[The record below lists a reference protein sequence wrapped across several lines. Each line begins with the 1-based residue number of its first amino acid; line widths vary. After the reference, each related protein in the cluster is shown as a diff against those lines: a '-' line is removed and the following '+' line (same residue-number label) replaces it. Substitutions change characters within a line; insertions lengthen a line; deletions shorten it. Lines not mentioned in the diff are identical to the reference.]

1 MPDVVITEFMDEGGV
16 AELKRLYDTV
26 YDPDLV
32 KRPDEIE
39 RLVQDARALV
49 VRNRT
54 QVTPALLDA
63 GPKLKVVGRLGVG
76 LDNIDLEACKARGIA
91 VCPATGANNVSVA
104 EYVMTALLLLL
115 RGRTFTATPDVVAG
129 KWPRTEMGAR
139 DASGK
144 RLGLAGFGAIGRD
157 VAVRAQALG
166 MTVAAYDPYLPAGDP
181 AWRGVERMELADLIR
196 TSDVISLH
204 VPLSAET
211 RHMIDREALAT
222 MKPDAIVINAAR
234 GGVVDE
240 PALVAALRDGRI
252 GGAVLDVFE
261 EEPLTAETAK
271 LFTGVPNLILT
282 PHVAGVTHE
291 AGVRTGV
298 VVIAGVRRA
307 LEGKT

>member
-32 KRPDEIE
+32 KRPDEIAH
-39 RLVQDARALV
+39 LVQDARALV

-104 EYVMTALLLLL
+104 EYVITGLLLLL

-129 KWPRTEMGAR
+129 KWPRTEMRAR

-144 RLGLAGFGAIGRD
+144 RLGLAGFGEIGR
-157 VAVRAQALG
+157 A
-166 MTVAAYDPYLPAGDP
+166 
-181 AWRGVERMELADLIR
+181 
-196 TSDVISLH
+196 H
-204 VPLSAET
+204 V
-211 RHMIDREALAT
+211 
-222 MKPDAIVINAAR
+222 
-234 GGVVDE
+234 
-240 PALVAALRDGRI
+240 
-252 GGAVLDVFE
+252 
-261 EEPLTAETAK
+261 
-271 LFTGVPNLILT
+271 
-282 PHVAGVTHE
+282 
-291 AGVRTGV
+291 
-298 VVIAGVRRA
+298 
-307 LEGKT
+307 